1 MGRTKYPPDD
11 GSNNNN
17 MWASDSFYFIH
28 KEVTELDSN
37 VENSMKKA
45 KEKIEPWLTALF
57 ESESLSLLLGTGIST
72 AVGKLTNPASS
83 KNPMGEIDFSV
94 FNNQIKNAAK
104 ESAENAKRGEPNIED
119 IIRVT
124 NDLIRGL
131 DIYTCDSTISTNVNK
146 DDLDKLKN
154 ELNNCIKDFVNNILK
169 NEKDSIFGNE
179 DNTET
184 KANEVAA
191 EYLINFLISFATRAA
206 SRERLNVF
214 TTNYDRI
221 IEYGCELAGIRLID
235 RFVGIINPVF
245 RSSRANV
252 DMHYNPPGIRG
263 EPRYL
268 EGIAHF
274 TKLHGSL
281 DWIMNDRVV
290 RRIAVPYGTEDISK
304 FTNQFN
310 SLMIYPNS
318 SKDRETAEYP
328 YVELFR
334 DFAASICR
342 PNSTVV
348 VYGYSFGDE
357 HINRVLIDMLTIPST
372 HIVIISYNDENKR
385 IEHFFHE
392 AKRPSQITL
401 LIGNYLGDFKNLVDH
416 CLPKPAMD
424 IKFIKMANLLRERD
438 LIKAP
443 DNGGD
448 IE

>member
-11 GSNNNN
+11 GSNNT
-17 MWASDSFYFIH
+17 WASDSFYFIH

-37 VENSMKKA
+37 VENSIKKA

-72 AVGKLTNPASS
+72 AVGKLTNPANS

-268 EGIAHF
+268 EGVAHF

-304 FTNQFN
+304 FTSQFN

-318 SKDRETAEYP
+318 SKERETAEYP

-401 LIGNYLGDFKNLVDH
+401 LIGNYLGDLKNLVDH

-424 IKFIKMANLLRERD
+424 IKFIKMVNLLRERD

-443 DNGGD
+443 DNGGK